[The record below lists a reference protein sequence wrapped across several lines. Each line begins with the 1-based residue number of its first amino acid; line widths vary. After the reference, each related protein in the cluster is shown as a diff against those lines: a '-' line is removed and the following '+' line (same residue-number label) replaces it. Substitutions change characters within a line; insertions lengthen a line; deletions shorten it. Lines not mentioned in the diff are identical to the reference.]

1 MSKQTLM
8 EDLFKLITNERRHEK
23 SPFLLLSPVVIY
35 PKFSSTA
42 FSSASHS
49 ELNQEFTFVPHD
61 LLKQFACHSSNMG
74 SQSFSLP
81 PCVTY
86 LISSRL
92 LHYSARTILVDARRP
107 SFLGP
112 KFSRFLCNFHD
123 YPRAVLREFF
133 PSICIESSSKMRALI
148 QITHRTTFRLAFS
161 CFVMQRLNLIKCNA
175 RWLKEINSISLIFT
189 FRTSDSLTFWKR
201 LEITQPPRQS
211 MQNRCRASNGNCRFT
226 DDSNDM

>member
-1 MSKQTLM
+1 MRRQCYAEACPSSSNVFQNKQYATEQFQNGPPKQKIQRLSKKGSVIAHGVIVLLFDSECIFMSKQTLM
-8 EDLFKLITNERRHEK
+8 EDLFKLITNERRHGFGTRK
-23 SPFLLLSPVVIY
+23 KLPFLLLSPVVIY
-35 PKFSSTA
+35 PAKFSSTA

-92 LHYSARTILVDARRP
+92 LHYCSARTILVDARRP

-112 KFSRFLCNFHD
+112 NS
-123 YPRAVLREFF
+123 
-133 PSICIESSSKMRALI
+133 
-148 QITHRTTFRLAFS
+148 LAFS
-161 CFVMQRLNLIKCNA
+161 AISTIIHELFYENFSPQFAQSHHQKCVHLFKSRTALLFV
-175 RWLKEINSISLIFT
+175 WL
-189 FRTSDSLTFWKR
+189 FRAL
-201 LEITQPPRQS
+201 
-211 MQNRCRASNGNCRFT
+211 
-226 DDSNDM
+226 

>member
-8 EDLFKLITNERRHEK
+8 EDLFKLITNERRHGFGTRK
-23 SPFLLLSPVVIY
+23 KVPFLLLSPVVIY
-35 PKFSSTA
+35 PAKFSSTA

-92 LHYSARTILVDARRP
+92 LHYCSARTILVDARRP

-189 FRTSDSLTFWKR
+189 FKLQIPLLFEKD
-201 LEITQPPRQS
+201 
-211 MQNRCRASNGNCRFT
+211 
-226 DDSNDM
+226 

>member
-1 MSKQTLM
+1 MLKLVHHHQTFFRTNSMQQQFQNGPPKQKIQRLSKKGSVIAHGVIVLLFDSECIFMSKQTLM
-8 EDLFKLITNERRHEK
+8 EDLFKLITNERRHK
-23 SPFLLLSPVVIY
+23 KGPFLLLSPVVIY
-35 PKFSSTA
+35 TKFSSTA

-92 LHYSARTILVDARRP
+92 LPALLGEDDFSRRAQAII
-107 SFLGP
+107 FGT

-175 RWLKEINSISLIFT
+175 R
-189 FRTSDSLTFWKR
+189 
-201 LEITQPPRQS
+201 
-211 MQNRCRASNGNCRFT
+211 
-226 DDSNDM
+226 

>member
-23 SPFLLLSPVVIY
+23 RSFFATLSCRHLPEVFVN
-35 PKFSSTA
+35 

-175 RWLKEINSISLIFT
+175 R
-189 FRTSDSLTFWKR
+189 
-201 LEITQPPRQS
+201 
-211 MQNRCRASNGNCRFT
+211 
-226 DDSNDM
+226 